1 MDLHRGGQTIVLVT
15 HDLALATACASRT
28 IHLVDG
34 HLALDTYARAV
45 R

>member
-1 MDLHRGGQTIVLVT
+1 VDLHRGGQTLVLVT
-15 HDLALATACASRT
+15 HDLALAEACASRT

-34 HLALDTYARAV
+34 RLALDTRTEAV

>member
-1 MDLHRGGQTIVLVT
+1 MDLHRAGQTIVLVT
-15 HDLALATACASRT
+15 HDLSLAEACASRT

-34 HLALDTYARAV
+34 HVDLDSHAQAV